1 MIRKFASPESLRSI
15 AASAAFAASIAMSW
29 AARAQTPPAPTP
41 GDPRS
46 TVPEKIE
53 PPPAESEKTPKGT
66 NETLSDKLQRGR
78 GVIRPP
84 DGITPDMRVPA
95 PVPEP
100 NTTPVIPPPG
110 TPGNPAPVA
119 PK

>member
-1 MIRKFASPESLRSI
+1 MSTIPTIAPALRSM
-15 AASAAFAASIAMSW
+15 AAAAGFAAGIAFGL
-29 AARAQTPPAPTP
+29 AAEAQTLPPATP
-41 GDPRS
+41 GDPKS

-53 PPPAESEKTPKGT
+53 PAPGEAGKT
-66 NETLSDKLQRGR
+66 NETLSDKLERGK

-84 DGITPDMRVPA
+84 DGISPDMRVPA

-110 TPGNPAPVA
+110 TPGNPSPVI